1 MFLCRIPRHDAQQIV
16 QSNPASIS
24 LKNTII
30 LRLTTVDDI
39 HRRVD
44 TPGPRMEIVMAL
56 PAKKITAE
64 ESMEA
69 RIARLEATTEHI
81 QSDVKSLR
89 QEMKELNTKLD
100 TRFEQIQK
108 SFESLRI
115 GRVLDRVWMLL
126 SMGAMLGVMA
136 RGFKWI

>member
-1 MFLCRIPRHDAQQIV
+1 
-16 QSNPASIS
+16 
-24 LKNTII
+24 
-30 LRLTTVDDI
+30 
-39 HRRVD
+39 
-44 TPGPRMEIVMAL
+44 MAL
-56 PAKKITAE
+56 PARKITAE

-69 RIARLEATTEHI
+69 RIARLEATTAHI
-81 QSDVKSLR
+81 QSDVQGLR

-100 TRFEQIQK
+100 TKFEQIQK

>member
-1 MFLCRIPRHDAQQIV
+1 
-16 QSNPASIS
+16 
-24 LKNTII
+24 
-30 LRLTTVDDI
+30 
-39 HRRVD
+39 
-44 TPGPRMEIVMAL
+44 MAL
-56 PAKKITAE
+56 PARKITAE

-81 QSDVKSLR
+81 QTDVRGLR

-100 TRFEQIQK
+100 TKFEQIQQ

>member
-1 MFLCRIPRHDAQQIV
+1 
-16 QSNPASIS
+16 
-24 LKNTII
+24 
-30 LRLTTVDDI
+30 
-39 HRRVD
+39 
-44 TPGPRMEIVMAL
+44 MAL
-56 PAKKITAE
+56 SAKRIDPE

-81 QSDVKSLR
+81 QCDVQSLR

-100 TRFEQIQK
+100 AKFEQIQK
-108 SFESLRI
+108 SFESMRI

-126 SMGAMLGVMA
+126 SMGAMLAVMA